1 MKRMT
6 GRRGGGDG
14 DGGTVGDET
23 VSGRSFS
30 PRPSLSG
37 GGEPATGERAKC
49 RVDAGPKGSG
59 ETVPLRRGVLAPL
72 APPPSEMPSSAS
84 SGRFGTDAER
94 MTLLAAA
101 ALPPPLNE
109 NVGVPPDERDEET
122 FRLCSRWPLLALL
135 VEEERWVST
144 LCLASDR

>member
-14 DGGTVGDET
+14 EGGTVGDET

-30 PRPSLSG
+30 PWPSLSG
-37 GGEPATGERAKC
+37 GGEPATGERAEC
-49 RVDAGPKGSG
+49 RVDAGPNGSG
-59 ETVPLRRGVLAPL
+59 EAVPLRSGVLAPL
-72 APPPSEMPSSAS
+72 APSETLSSAS

-101 ALPPPLNE
+101 AAPLKL
-109 NVGVPPDERDEET
+109 NVGVPPDERDDDT
-122 FRLCSRWPLLALL
+122 FRLCCPLLALL
-135 VEEERWVST
+135 VEEDRWVRT
-144 LCLASDR
+144 LC

>member
-14 DGGTVGDET
+14 EGGTVGDET
-23 VSGRSFS
+23 VSGRSVS
-30 PRPSLSG
+30 PWPSLSG
-37 GGEPATGERAKC
+37 GGEPATGESAKW
-49 RVDAGPKGSG
+49 RLDVDPNGSG
-59 ETVPLRRGVLAPL
+59 EAVPLRSGVLAPL
-72 APPPSEMPSSAS
+72 APPPSETLSSAS

-122 FRLCSRWPLLALL
+122 FRLCCCWPLLALL
-135 VEEERWVST
+135 VEEERCVST
-144 LCLASDR
+144 LCLASER